1 MLGDLL
7 VAASYNVPVY
17 DRPDILDVVGTAIL
31 IAEVVSMLPDIDT
44 EEGAKT
50 MHYRVASVRLLRDD
64 EFTIFL
70 SREPS
75 PTRAEERRASREEF
89 LLEGFKAAPLGDN
102 GIEELTRRLAS
113 LAWAKLS
120 EVEVMIERL
129 ACIIEDRS
137 FALADDLLKR
147 SISELRPFDEGV
159 ERIHIAS
166 EVLAMVEGERL
177 SADSRLERI
186 RGIRELDEFE
196 LHCVLYLK

>member
-1 MLGDLL
+1 MNGGLL

-31 IAEVVSMLPDIDT
+31 IAEVVSMFPDIDT
-44 EEGAKT
+44 EEGTKA
-50 MHYRVASVRLLRDD
+50 MYYRIASVRFLRDD
-64 EFTIFL
+64 ELTVFL
-70 SREPS
+70 CREPS

-89 LLEGFKAAPLGDN
+89 LLEGFKATPLSDN
-102 GIEELTRRLAS
+102 SIKELTRRLSS
-113 LAWAKLS
+113 LAWSKLS

-129 ACIIEDRS
+129 TCIVEDRT
-137 FALADDLLKR
+137 FALADDLLER

-177 SADSRLERI
+177 CADSRLKRI
-186 RGIRELDEFE
+186 RGIGELDEFE